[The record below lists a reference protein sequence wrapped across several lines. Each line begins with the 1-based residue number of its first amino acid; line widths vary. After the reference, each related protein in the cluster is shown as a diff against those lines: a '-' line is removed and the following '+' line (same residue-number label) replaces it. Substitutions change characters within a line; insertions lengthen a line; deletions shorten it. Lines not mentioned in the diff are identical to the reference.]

1 MRLRDLLS
9 KKLFS
14 VLAILMV
21 PTGVGAVS
29 AAVANAREASMTVR
43 NSVGELEQQATR
55 LNRDIDDYVAQ
66 ATG

>member
-1 MRLRDLLS
+1 
-9 KKLFS
+9 
-14 VLAILMV
+14 
-21 PTGVGAVS
+21 
-29 AAVANAREASMTVR
+29 VANAREASMTVR